1 MICSIRNG
9 AERLAC
15 LAGICITIPG
25 IHYYFALTNDGRL
38 GPRRDVFTG
47 IFDKGRNLGP
57 SSEEDR
63 HTQAPFVCLVRPA
76 GSSVE
81 ISLPRQLT
89 SASCFLFSFFF
100 FATPHTVFRTYCPS
114 PSLAPENARLP
125 LLFVLSLFLCVMLLQ
140 SGAVAKSSS
149 SRSVREQRAD
159 GGERPNR
166 DGSAARR
173 TTVSSSRN

>member
-1 MICSIRNG
+1 MVACFAKNIPPELAFGGTKSALSVEGGCRGAVGSLRNVCATQRRYCVKGSFCMICSIRNG

-63 HTQAPFVCLVRPA
+63 RTQAPFVHRVRPTE
-76 GSSVE
+76 SSAE
-81 ISLPRQLT
+81 ILLPRQLT
-89 SASCFLFSFFF
+89 SASCFLFSFFLK
-100 FATPHTVFRTYCPS
+100 PHPPFLERTVRVRLWPRGLSGCPTYS
-114 PSLAPENARLP
+114 
-125 LLFVLSLFLCVMLLQ
+125 F
-140 SGAVAKSSS
+140 
-149 SRSVREQRAD
+149 
-159 GGERPNR
+159 
-166 DGSAARR
+166 
-173 TTVSSSRN
+173 

>member
-9 AERLAC
+9 GERLAC
-15 LAGICITIPG
+15 LTGICITIPG
-25 IHYYFALTNDGRL
+25 IHYYFALTNDDWGRL

-63 HTQAPFVCLVRPA
+63 HTQALFVRRVCLAESRA
-76 GSSVE
+76 E

-100 FATPHTVFRTYCPS
+100 FATPDTVFRTPCPS
-114 PSLAPENARLP
+114 ASLAPAVRLSRFEP
-125 LLFVLSLFLCVMLLQ
+125 LL
-140 SGAVAKSSS
+140 
-149 SRSVREQRAD
+149 
-159 GGERPNR
+159 
-166 DGSAARR
+166 
-173 TTVSSSRN
+173 

>member
-1 MICSIRNG
+1 MPFRWRGVSGRVGGGWRGLLRNVCAAQRRYCVKGSFCMICSIRNG
-9 AERLAC
+9 GERLAC

-57 SSEEDR
+57 SSEQDR
-63 HTQAPFVCLVRPA
+63 RTQAPFVRRVCPA
-76 GSSVE
+76 ESRAE

-100 FATPHTVFRTYCPS
+100 CNPGHRF
-114 PSLAPENARLP
+114 
-125 LLFVLSLFLCVMLLQ
+125 
-140 SGAVAKSSS
+140 
-149 SRSVREQRAD
+149 
-159 GGERPNR
+159 
-166 DGSAARR
+166 
-173 TTVSSSRN
+173 